1 MVINLSLSIGKSSAR
16 VPHVVTVSVT
26 VVCYCVRCDGR
37 CFKTEKK
44 NIWEI

>member
-26 VVCYCVRCDGR
+26 VVCTV
-37 CFKTEKK
+37 
-44 NIWEI
+44 